1 MVSGRQGL
9 PETRL
14 IPRWTPRA
22 PPYRDLQGTT
32 RTGRKCS
39 VQQRTLSTV
48 TPGVERKQG
57 HIINTRGPKVPLPR
71 QCQLEHLRWE
81 QRDAKMPDW
90 WLCTCYRNPSVYTVL
105 YTDFV
110 EIQNCHC
117 ARGLVRFQGIHG
129 DVQRGERTNFVPFLP

>member
-39 VQQRTLSTV
+39 VQQSTLTLICSLPTPEVTV
-48 TPGVERKQG
+48 L
-57 HIINTRGPKVPLPR
+57 INTRGPKVPLPR
-71 QCQLEHLRWE
+71 QLEHLRWE

-90 WLCTCYRNPSVYTVL
+90 
-105 YTDFV
+105 
-110 EIQNCHC
+110 
-117 ARGLVRFQGIHG
+117 
-129 DVQRGERTNFVPFLP
+129 